1 MEMMIEIG
9 PHMTVLIYSIVALAV
24 SAYAIMRISK

>member
-9 PHMTVLIYSIVALAV
+9 PHLTVLLYSIVALAV
-24 SAYAIMRISK
+24 SAYAIMRAAK